1 MLDVKSGQEA
11 PFLNLNLLDLGDV
24 GVDSRDVR
32 IKERAVS
39 EFGFIPPAKY
49 GRDSLATIA
58 LPANRPKII
67 GVEPPAFHQLFPFFF
82 GDVHPRHA
90 RHGKAIAAKC
100 RDQTVFYVVAQPFDG
115 TSNRDDGSHS
125 DNDPQ
130 EREHRAHLMGPDRV
144 QGNAGRFPEKS
155 ASPGRERPLPAEA
168 RNRPEVRLQL
178 RKDRAHKKAPS
189 GDVSTGSLRRFL
201 IRALL
206 QFCSA

>member
-67 GVEPPAFHQLFPFFF
+67 GVEPPERKTATARDSAECI
-82 GDVHPRHA
+82 GDPRRQA
-90 RHGKAIAAKC
+90 RTGAK
-100 RDQTVFYVVAQPFDG
+100 R
-115 TSNRDDGSHS
+115 
-125 DNDPQ
+125 
-130 EREHRAHLMGPDRV
+130 
-144 QGNAGRFPEKS
+144 
-155 ASPGRERPLPAEA
+155 
-168 RNRPEVRLQL
+168 
-178 RKDRAHKKAPS
+178 
-189 GDVSTGSLRRFL
+189 
-201 IRALL
+201 
-206 QFCSA
+206 